1 MNPISIL
8 IVEDE
13 LLLAEVIRDQLSKCG
28 YLILGI
34 ETTGE
39 STLGRM
45 AELAISGQMPDIV
58 LTDIK
63 LSGKIDG
70 IQTAEEINKQ
80 YGSAVIFLTGFYDPE
95 MFERS
100 IATKPYAYLLKPFDV
115 QQAEATIR
123 IAIYQR
129 QLELDLQAR
138 QTELE
143 TLNRELE
150 LRVQERTVDLDAS
163 RERNR
168 ALLEA
173 IPDAIYLCNKDG
185 IILDGKAPTAYDP
198 LYSPKQLIGKKID
211 QMPPIDVAQQIVT
224 HVKQAIETGYTP
236 ALEFQILVDEKI
248 QHRELR
254 FASINNDQAIFIVR
268 DITKR
273 KQVEAK
279 LKKHTEQLE
288 IMLDIDTAILA
299 VLSPQDIAQAVL
311 ERIHELL
318 PCHQAS
324 VMLFD
329 FQVGETLVLASKI
342 SSKAIFTQGQRVKF
356 ADVPY
361 SSDTIKYLKQ
371 GKVFSVEDFNPQALT
386 PLGQYL
392 LKGNVRSVIS
402 IPLICHRELIGALNL
417 GADFPHAY
425 GQEQLVVARQL
436 ADSLAI
442 AIEQG
447 RLFEQTHN
455 FMETLEKRVAD
466 RTRELTMLYNVSA
479 VSSRS
484 LDLETT
490 MTHALALLLPAMQCE
505 TGIIHLVEQGEPQ
518 VTLRMITQKGFELK
532 ILDRLSSS
540 LCPEGLWGWVASHK
554 RSLIIPDLMD
564 DTGTAQMLRT
574 CLKGSSVNVYL
585 GVPILS
591 KGQLAGVLSVF
602 RYTPQQ
608 FTPEEAALLATIAD
622 QLGVVLERDQLQHM
636 AEQAAVTEERQRL
649 ARDLHDSVTQALF
662 SLTLFSEASQEY
674 IKNGQLERVQQ
685 LHERI
690 DYTAQQALKEMRLL
704 IYELRPSVLESE
716 GLARALQLR
725 LDTVEHQVGLDAQL
739 VVDMSVDPPTIM
751 AEELYR
757 IAQEALNNVLKH
769 ATAKKV
775 TVYLHSNRK
784 QVKLKI
790 VDNGKGF
797 KPELTGDHGGMGLDN
812 MRKRAEKLGG
822 TLTILSTPGEGTTV
836 ACVIKASN
844 APLAH

>member
-13 LLLAEVIRDQLSKCG
+13 LLLAEVIRTQLSKCG
-28 YLILGI
+28 YQILGI

-39 STLGRM
+39 TTLRRM
-45 AELAISGQMPDIV
+45 AKLAIRGQTPDIV

-70 IQTAEEINKQ
+70 IQTAEEINKH

-123 IAIYQR
+123 IALYQR
-129 QLELDLQAR
+129 QLELDLQVR

-143 TLNRELE
+143 TLNRGLE
-150 LRVQERTVDLDAS
+150 LRVQEGTVDLDAS

-185 IILDGKAPTAYDP
+185 VILDGKAPTVYDP
-198 LYSPKQLIGKKID
+198 LYFPRQLIGKKLD
-211 QMPPIDVAQQIVT
+211 QMPPVEVAQQIVA
-224 HVKQAIETGYTP
+224 HVKQIIETGYAP
-236 ALEFQILVDEKI
+236 VLECQILIDEKI

-254 FASINNDQAIFIVR
+254 FASINKDQAIFIVR
-268 DITKR
+268 DITVR
-273 KQVEAK
+273 KQAEEE
-279 LKKHTEQLE
+279 LKKYTERLE
-288 IMLDIDTAILA
+288 IMRDIDTAILA
-299 VLSPQDIAQAVL
+299 VLSPQDIAQAAL

-318 PCHQAS
+318 PCHQAN

-329 FQVGETLVLASKI
+329 YQVSEAVILASKTG
-342 SSKAIFTQGQRVKF
+342 SKAIFSQGQRVKF
-356 ADVPY
+356 ADVPA
-361 SSDTIKYLKQ
+361 SSRVIKYLKQ
-371 GKVFSVEDFNPQALT
+371 GKVFSVEDINPQAIT

-392 LKGNVRSVIS
+392 LKGDLRSLIS
-402 IPLICHRELIGALNL
+402 VPLTCHKELIGALTL
-417 GADFPHAY
+417 GADFPYAY
-425 GQEQLVVARQL
+425 GQEQLVIAREL
-436 ADSLAI
+436 ADSLSI

-466 RTRELTMLYNVSA
+466 RTRELYMLYNVSA
-479 VSSRS
+479 VSSKS

-505 TGIIHLVEQGEPQ
+505 TGIIHLVEQSEPQ
-518 VTLRMITQKGFELK
+518 VTLQMMTQKGFEPK
-532 ILDRLSSS
+532 ILDRLSSP
-540 LCPEGLWGWVASHK
+540 LCTEGLWGWVATHK
-554 RSLIIPDLMD
+554 RPLMIPDLMD
-564 DTGTAQMLRT
+564 DTRTTQMLRT

-591 KGQLAGVLSVF
+591 KGQLAGVLSAF
-602 RYTPQQ
+602 RYIPQQ

-622 QLGVVLERDQLQHM
+622 QLGVVLERDHLRQM

-649 ARDLHDSVTQALF
+649 ARDLHDSVTQALY

-690 DYTAQQALKEMRLL
+690 GYTAQQALREMRLL

-725 LDTVEHQVGLDAQL
+725 LDTVEHQVGLDTQL
-739 VVDMSVDPPTIM
+739 VVDMSVSPPIIM
-751 AEELYR
+751 AGELYR

-775 TVYLHSNRK
+775 TVYLQSNRK

-790 VDNGKGF
+790 VDDGKGF
-797 KPELTGDHGGMGLDN
+797 KQELSGDHGGMGLDN

-822 TLTILSTPGEGTTV
+822 TLTIHSTPGEGTTV
-836 ACVIKASN
+836 ACVIKAYN